1 MRGKLSQ
8 IRIVEKQKLFKSA
21 WVAKDNELKG
31 GGRKARGRRSGVRL
45 YKSFDCLFFV
55 VLH

>member
-1 MRGKLSQ
+1 MRGKFSQ
-8 IRIVEKQKLFKSA
+8 IRIVEKQELFKSA

-31 GGRKARGRRSGVRL
+31 GGRKARVRRSGVRL